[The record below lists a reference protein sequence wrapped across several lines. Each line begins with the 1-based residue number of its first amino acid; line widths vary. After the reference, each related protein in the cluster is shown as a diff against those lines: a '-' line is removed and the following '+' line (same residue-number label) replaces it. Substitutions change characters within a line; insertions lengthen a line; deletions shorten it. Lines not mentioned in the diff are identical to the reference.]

1 MDWRTYNRTGRVYAA
16 EFGEACVVAT
26 SQGPVEAA
34 PGDYLVV
41 DADCTQVRHYTA
53 GEFAHCFRAVDR
65 PVPIRDLP
73 KLSGFVV
80 AHVAD
85 PGERRAGESCARC
98 GSRRTRRRFEGVPTC
113 TECELALKAEREERL
128 TCRHDGAVMR
138 KEVIEDVIVDRCPEC
153 GGVWFDGG
161 ELETLSHALRL
172 AADQGMPSRVASRLF
187 RALAQRIAE

>member
-16 EFGEACVVAT
+16 QFAEGSVVTT

-34 PGDYLVV
+34 PGDYIVV

-53 GEFAHCFRAVDR
+53 GEFDLCFRPVDR

-73 KLSGFVV
+73 KLSGLAV

-85 PGERRAGESCARC
+85 PGEQRAGETCARC
-98 GSRRTRRRFEGVPTC
+98 GTRRTRRRFEGEPTC
-113 TECELALKAEREERL
+113 IECELALKAEREERL
-128 TCRHDGAVMR
+128 TCRHDGALMR

-161 ELETLSHALRL
+161 ELEALSHVLRL

-187 RALAQRIAE
+187 QTLAQRIAE